1 MRREVDSAAKF
12 VSGLIRNRNGVSST
26 QLEKFHQSFYMLL
39 CTHYQDHWFPEK
51 PFKGSGFRCIRINH
65 NMDPII
71 ARAGHNCGLSESE
84 LLKYLPKE
92 MTIWVDPKEVS
103 YRFGEDG
110 SIGIIYDE
118 AENQQPQ
125 SLSSS
130 GSDSSDYSNDMDL
143 HAQQPSPQQVPMEQN
158 QNSQDFIQACRDQL
172 RYYLPES
179 ADGGVNYEYLAATF
193 VAS

>member
-1 MRREVDSAAKF
+1 MREEVDSAAKF
-12 VSGLIRNRNGVSST
+12 VANLMKSRNFTHT
-26 QLEKFHQSFYMLL
+26 QLEKFQQSFFMLL

-71 ARAGHNCGLSESE
+71 ARAGSACGLSEST
-84 LLKYLPKE
+84 LLECLPKE

-118 AENQQPQ
+118 STDNRAY
-125 SLSSS
+125 S
-130 GSDSSDYSNDMDL
+130 GSDSGSESCSDEDNAVHINQSMVY
-143 HAQQPSPQQVPMEQN
+143 EQHPEN
-158 QNSQDFIQACRDQL
+158 FLQACRDQL

-179 ADGGVNYEYLAATF
+179 SEAVNYDYFSTF

>member
-1 MRREVDSAAKF
+1 MREEVDSAAKF
-12 VSGLIRNRNGVSST
+12 ISGLLKNRNFTNS
-26 QLEKFHQSFYMLL
+26 QLESFHQSFFMLL

-71 ARAGHNCGLSESE
+71 ARAGSACGFSEST
-84 LLKYLPKE
+84 LLECLPKE

-118 AENQQPQ
+118 STDNRT
-125 SLSSS
+125 LSS
-130 GSDSSDYSNDMDL
+130 GSDSECGSDEDNTVHMS
-143 HAQQPSPQQVPMEQN
+143 QPMVFEQN
-158 QNSQDFIQACRDQL
+158 QNTENFLQACRDQL
-172 RYYLPES
+172 RYYIPES
-179 ADGGVNYEYLAATF
+179 SEAVNYDYFSTF